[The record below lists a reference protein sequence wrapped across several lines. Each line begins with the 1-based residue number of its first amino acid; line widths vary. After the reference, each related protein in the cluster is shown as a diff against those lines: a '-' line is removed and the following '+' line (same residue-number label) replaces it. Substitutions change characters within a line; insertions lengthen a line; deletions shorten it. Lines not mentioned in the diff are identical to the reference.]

1 MRKNE
6 PVLDWL
12 PEFTS
17 YGDNGCDLHS
27 SCLTC
32 PLPQCRYDDPG
43 WIQREERQQRDGA
56 ILEARLAEALA
67 VPQLAD
73 RFGVSTRTVH
83 RILRRT
89 ESSTALPIA
98 S

>member
-6 PVLDWL
+6 PVLDRL

-17 YGDNGCDLHS
+17 YGDAGCDLHS
-27 SCLTC
+27 SCLMC

-43 WIQREERQQRDGA
+43 WIQREERQQRDVA
-56 ILEARLAEALA
+56 ILEARLSESLR

-83 RILRRT
+83 RILRGNPKNL
-89 ESSTALPIA
+89 ELIA